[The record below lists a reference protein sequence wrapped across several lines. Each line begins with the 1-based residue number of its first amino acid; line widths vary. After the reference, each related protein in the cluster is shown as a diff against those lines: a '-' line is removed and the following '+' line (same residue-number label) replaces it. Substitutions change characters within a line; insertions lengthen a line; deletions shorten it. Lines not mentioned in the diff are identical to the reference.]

1 MRPLGGNRHEDG
13 AFRIETGAVTRKEN
27 YGLSFPRGNT
37 MRRQPSETH
46 RAPSPDIRPA
56 ACLILD
62 LLFSRAVRNDFLLF
76 IHSVYDILV

>member
-1 MRPLGGNRHEDG
+1 MRPLGGNRHENG

-27 YGLSFPRGNT
+27 YGLSFSHENT

-56 ACLILD
+56 AYLILD
-62 LLFSRAVRNDFLLF
+62 LLFSRTVRNNFLLF
-76 IHSVYDILV
+76 KPFSL